1 MQTATLAASAVDPS
15 GMFKHLQEQNVALRQ
30 TLQNLQQEPMPS
42 AVPSS
47 RTINSSHD
55 DTALR
60 NYVVE
65 LSGTADQLRAELRQL
80 SALYNDQV

>member
-1 MQTATLAASAVDPS
+1 
-15 GMFKHLQEQNVALRQ
+15 MFKRLQEQNAALRQ
-30 TLQNLQQEPMPS
+30 TVQSLQQGPVLPAIPGRP
-42 AVPSS
+42 AVQP
-47 RTINSSHD
+47 HD

-80 SALYNDQV
+80 SALYNDQVGVPGFIVYFIFL